1 MAPPRTSIFKFWMS
15 LSTHTISTLRTK
27 KSKQICVKSFDAS
40 YHNHAWATIWTSPR
54 NQSKDGMRTTHI
66 CATKMSGDQ
75 NALILKAFCKIAST
89 DPGIHLQ
96 LASIIDYN
104 ASNINDE
111 INKAFTLLTKL
122 LYDGRK
128 SSSHSQCPP
137 NAKMNANRASA
148 ASVTATTQA
157 SAKVK
162 LPQYS
167 STSHPQPKDGI
178 KPCWACK
185 TTDHKTF
192 DCWVI

>member
-1 MAPPRTSIFKFWMS
+1 MQVIKITLKR
-15 LSTHTISTLRTK
+15 LSQQAQKLEQTW
-27 KSKQICVKSFDAS
+27 
-40 YHNHAWATIWTSPR
+40 HAYYAYVGKET
-54 NQSKDGMRTTHI
+54 G
-66 CATKMSGDQ
+66 GDQ
-75 NALILKAFCKIAST
+75 NALILEAFCKNTST
-89 DPGIHLQ
+89 DPGIQLQ
-96 LASIIDYN
+96 VASIIDYN

-137 NAKMNANRASA
+137 NAKMNVNRASA

-192 DCWVI
+192 DC